1 MDETRRL
8 MCIHPMKKGEHLL
21 YTFPG
26 KKTKLWRVVDHDIHG
41 SEFFRIGIVHIA
53 PGEGHG
59 STHVHENAEQFNY
72 VISGE
77 GVLLGENG
85 HEVGRFKRG
94 HVIFV
99 PEGVPHGFVN
109 DSDETLEMVYVCSKD
124 AVLPVVDDMEPTC
137 EE

>member
-1 MDETRRL
+1 
-8 MCIHPMKKGEHLL
+8 MCIHPMRKGEHLL

-26 KKTKLWRVVDHDIHG
+26 KKSKVWRVIDRDIHG
-41 SEFFRIGIVHIA
+41 SEFFRIGIVHLA

-59 STHVHENAEQFNY
+59 STHTHENAEQFNY
-72 VISGE
+72 VIRGE
-77 GVLLGENG
+77 GVLLGEDG
-85 HEVGRFKRG
+85 REVGRFRRG

-109 DSDETLEMVYVCSKD
+109 DSEETLEMVYVCSKD
-124 AVLPVVDDMEPTC
+124 AVLPFLDEMEPTP